1 MADWSPAPSS
11 SKAVGKAQ
19 FSLQP
24 QTPSIQTGID
34 GIRDPSAA
42 SVCFAVSGL
51 KSTQIQGLFSEE
63 GPQRE
68 LPDKIQLN
76 VNFG

>member
-1 MADWSPAPSS
+1 MTDWSSAPSS
-11 SKAVGKAQ
+11 SKAVGRAQ

-24 QTPSIQTGID
+24 QTPSSQTGID
-34 GIRDPSAA
+34 GVGDPSDA

-51 KSTQIQGLFSEE
+51 KSTQIQSLFSEE

-68 LPDKIQLN
+68 LPGKIELN